1 MLLSKLYFISF
12 CEFLFSTF
20 IFQGEYDQSWVPVG
34 EKLVDYGGHDE
45 AAAVPAAVVRPLV
58 TDGGKALA
66 TKDSALVDEMNQKI
80 KKRARRDARN
90 KAAGKIADE
99 HSEAASREIGTPTG
113 AGTAQS

>member
-1 MLLSKLYFISF
+1 
-12 CEFLFSTF
+12 LFSTL

-45 AAAVPAAVVRPLV
+45 AAAPAAVPTAVVRPLG
-58 TDGGKALA
+58 TDGGEVLV
-66 TKDSALVDEMNQKI
+66 TKDHALVDEMNQKI

-99 HSEAASREIGTPTG
+99 RSEAASRVIGTPTG
-113 AGTAQS
+113 AGTARS